1 MFSQNRQGTWGP
13 IPRKTSWMTRSPCR
27 CRYGYGGL
35 RMESLGTD
43 GDVLKSYQKNINY
56 RPWWCTT
63 QKANIDIQNR
73 HICKGVTFSKPSF
86 SKILECKL
94 WPPGRSCRKRTNCKL
109 FNVYPSET
117 RPGKALGPHCVS
129 SWLFVCSKQGVL
141 IVYRLVS
148 SCAFGYWN
156 DGAGTL
162 ALVCPLVSSNDV
174 PSIAGLCQKNWQR
187 GLPGILICL
196 SSEFV
201 TFICSGFGG
210 GLNFK
215 HHDEGLKLIE
225 ITVIHLLLWCL
236 QRTDSKPCC
245 RKSQMNKIIYMAT
258 NLRNAQQLLA
268 FIDSED
274 IVSNN
279 ILNWLYSR
287 ISLQLWIS
295 HAWISIFSAS
305 LDNQQP
311 VSTAGFLTGK
321 VFLFGCCE
329 PLRSFR
335 YIDSLSHLHLE
346 IITIYMST
354 SIFMYTCHMFAGSF
368 QNQGSILKK
377 YFYIYYTSIFNVHT
391 KR

>member
-94 WPPGRSCRKRTNCKL
+94 WPPGRSCRKRTNCKS
-109 FNVYPSET
+109 FNLYPYPSEKT
-117 RPGKALGPHCVS
+117 WQSFRASLSIFMIIYV
-129 SWLFVCSKQGVL
+129 FQARGVNC
-141 IVYRLVS
+141 IQISVFMCIWV
-148 SCAFGYWN
+148 N
-156 DGAGTL
+156 DGTWTL

-174 PSIAGLCQKNWQR
+174 PSVAGLCQKKTGKGWS
-187 GLPGILICL
+187 LPGISICL

-210 GLNFK
+210 GVFNFK
-215 HHDEGLKLIE
+215 HHDEGVE
-225 ITVIHLLLWCL
+225 MMVIHLLLWCL
-236 QRTDSKPCC
+236 QGTDSKPCC
-245 RKSQMNKIIYMAT
+245 HKSEVNKFIYMAT

-268 FIDSED
+268 FIDTED

-279 ILNWLYSR
+279 VFNWLYSR

-295 HAWISIFSAS
+295 HPWISIFSAS

-377 YFYIYYTSIFNVHT
+377 KIYIYYTSIFNVHT